1 MRSLILNITSPQI
14 PALGL
19 YFDLG
24 FMEAGRY
31 FKGMFE
37 MVLLELEL

>member
-24 FMEAGRY
+24 FMEAGCY
-31 FKGMFE
+31 FKGMFK